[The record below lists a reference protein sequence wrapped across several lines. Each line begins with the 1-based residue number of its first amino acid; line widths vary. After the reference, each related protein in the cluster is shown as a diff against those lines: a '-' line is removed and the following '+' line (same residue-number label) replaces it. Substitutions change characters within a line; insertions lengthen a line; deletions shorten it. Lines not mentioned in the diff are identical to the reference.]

1 MTVNTPWVQSI
12 VSTIR
17 ARDFYIDSIPL
28 QGGLNLQ
35 VLQRM
40 TDLPRCQ
47 KHHFA
52 AFVVEPPLLVVW
64 DDDPNKII
72 KRIERLE
79 ADIVSLVWK
88 TEMEDDDEEPPNDTK
103 EYYGD
108 EEEGETMEVRP
119 VRLTRATMVG
129 LSLALA
135 LVCLGLGWRSLALEI
150 MLDGYY
156 LRLLLLLASPIQLF
170 VSLVG
175 HPQPVLPA
183 SSSSPCI
190 P

>member
-12 VSTIR
+12 VSSIR

-88 TEMEDDDEEPPNDTK
+88 TEMEDDDEEPPSDTK

-108 EEEGETMEVRP
+108 EEEGETTEVRP

-129 LSLALA
+129 MSLALA
-135 LVCLGLGWRSLALEI
+135 LVCLGLGWRALALEI

-175 HPQPVLPA
+175 RPQPVLPTF
-183 SSSSPCI
+183 SHCI
-190 P
+190 A